1 MKNDA
6 NGGEFDSEDYD
17 SDDAVAAD
25 TKLLMDEE
33 TGLPVMSQSALE
45 KGWSQSAGTLP
56 VLVLLPRLIGCG
68 IAYLIYSLA
77 GQEADVRMKN
87 LNKLLMFN
95 GELGYLYLAA
105 GSFSLLVTLQN
116 YLPMLFKSQVM
127 PGNAAN
133 LRSNMMIYK
142 VNSKPKLPY
151 VVLEEEG
158 HVGRYNR
165 ANRALNHFVENTPSF
180 ALCVLMAGLIFP
192 TGVFV
197 LVVAYAIA
205 RIWYQYAYATGGY
218 GVGVC
223 KHGVPFG
230 VANILVFPPIE
241 VLVWGIGVRM
251 LCLHA

>member
-1 MKNDA
+1 MQNA
-6 NGGEFDSEDYD
+6 DSEDYD
-17 SDDAVAAD
+17 SEEAAAEAPLVMDDR
-25 TKLLMDEE
+25 
-33 TGLPVMSQSALE
+33 TGLPVMSQGALK
-45 KGWSQSAGTLP
+45 KGWSQMTRMLP
-56 VLVLLPRLIGCG
+56 LFVLMPRLIGCG
-68 IAYLIYSLA
+68 IAYLVYSLA
-77 GQEADVRMKN
+77 GTEEADARMKN

-105 GSFSLLVTLQN
+105 GSFSLLVALQN
-116 YLPMLFKSQVM
+116 NLPMLFKSQVM

-142 VNSKPKLPY
+142 VNSQPKPPY
-151 VVLEEEG
+151 VVMEEDG
-158 HVGRYNR
+158 DIGRYNR

-192 TGVFV
+192 TGTFA
-197 LVVAYAIA
+197 LVAVYAIA
-205 RIWYQYAYATGGY
+205 RVWYQYAYATGGY
-218 GVGVC
+218 GVGFC

-251 LCLHA
+251 LCLHS